1 MSSRKSRLKSK
12 TKPKDEYSSTYQQL
26 TQEEETLPNTRNT
39 NGEYSSTY
47 QQLRQEEEETL
58 SNTRKSN
65 DEISGNDD
73 DYDIDEPVWT
83 FRVLL
88 LGLLS
93 FIFLI
98 IVTKYYLR
106 ETSECVMSMVWVTVF
121 MYPIGFIMANK
132 LPKRK
137 IYLRP
142 IGLEFPLN
150 PGAFNK
156 KEYAM
161 ISIIG
166 NIGAVY
172 GGLTSDFIFNASF

>member
-1 MSSRKSRLKSK
+1 MSSRLSRLKPRK
-12 TKPKDEYSSTYQQL
+12 KPIDEYYPTYRPLQQ
-26 TQEEETLPNTRNT
+26 QETLNTRDET
-39 NGEYSSTY
+39 K
-47 QQLRQEEEETL
+47 QEVV
-58 SNTRKSN
+58 S
-65 DEISGNDD
+65 DD
-73 DYDIDEPVWT
+73 DDDIDEPVWT

-98 IVTKYYLR
+98 IATKYYFH
-106 ETSECVMSMVWVTVF
+106 ETSECVMSMVWVMVF
-121 MYPIGFIMANK
+121 VYPIGFIMGKK

-142 IGLEFPLN
+142 IGLEFSLN
-150 PGAFNK
+150 PGSFNT
-156 KEYAM
+156 KEYAL

-172 GGLTSDFIFNASF
+172 GGLTSDFILNTSF

>member
-1 MSSRKSRLKSK
+1 MSPRISRLKSK

-39 NGEYSSTY
+39 NDEYSSTY

-65 DEISGNDD
+65 DEINGNDD

-121 MYPIGFIMANK
+121 MYPIGFIMAKK

-142 IGLEFPLN
+142 IGLEFALN